1 MKPQQNRMLLPLSFD
16 LEGRKIVLI
25 GGGKAALEKFSQLK
39 HTPCSLT
46 VIAPELLPEI
56 ETEIVAP
63 QTARITLERRRFTPT
78 DIENAFM
85 VFSAVEDVQVAEEIF
100 QLCRAQRILI
110 NSADDKARCDFFTTA
125 AINRG
130 PIQVSVS
137 TQGRFAGVSAVLRR
151 HLEKLL
157 PAELDAEWEE
167 IFALR
172 EKALALQDVSEKKSV
187 ITDIVRAIED
197 RYFAR
202 SDRENK

>member
-1 MKPQQNRMLLPLSFD
+1 MLLPLSFD

>member
-1 MKPQQNRMLLPLSFD
+1 MLLPLSFD

-25 GGGKAALEKFSQLK
+25 GGGKAALEKFAQLRQ
-39 HTPCSLT
+39 TPCFLT
-46 VIAPELLPEI
+46 IISPALLPELEAGI
-56 ETEIVAP
+56 SAP
-63 QTARITLERRRFTPT
+63 QTARIVLERRKFIST
-78 DIENAFM
+78 DLEGAFM
-85 VFSAVEDVQVAEEIF
+85 VFSAVDDVQVAEEIF
-100 QLCRAQRILI
+100 QLCRRQKIFI

-157 PAELDAEWEE
+157 PAELDAEWEK

-197 RYFAR
+197 RYFAV
-202 SDRENK
+202 SDGEHK